1 MSDMA
6 FRQALAGESS
16 AALVRAEASS
26 DALRRELTA
35 ERIQREFLE
44 AKVQRQR
51 TAIENLR
58 EEADAIPLLKSKI
71 HDLEEALCAIQEKLS
86 EANAELT
93 ARYRE
98 LAGMTKAL
106 LSEEEDHEE
115 QRREAQKLLQIVRAI
130 LLEIYG
136 APAVMSRGWLAR
148 RLTRRLERERLFDS
162 ASYAARFPDVAAG
175 GQEPFRHYIFHG
187 LEEIQA
193 GTR

>member
-6 FRQALAGESS
+6 CRQGRTGESS
-16 AALVRAEASS
+16 AAMVRAEASS
-26 DALRRELTA
+26 DALSRELPA
-35 ERIQREFLE
+35 RRLQREFLE
-44 AKVQRQR
+44 AKVQRLR
-51 TAIENLR
+51 TAIEGLR
-58 EEADAIPLLKSKI
+58 WDADAIPLLKSKI

-106 LSEEEDHEE
+106 LSEEVDQEE

-136 APAVMSRGWLAR
+136 APAVMSRGWL
-148 RLTRRLERERLFDS
+148 
-162 ASYAARFPDVAAG
+162 
-175 GQEPFRHYIFHG
+175 
-187 LEEIQA
+187 
-193 GTR
+193 